1 MLDNPWVRA
10 IHQLEKIAKLVK
22 IDPLLLSTLSAPDR
36 IAEFSIPVK
45 LTNKV
50 IKNFTGFRVQHN
62 NILGPYKGGL
72 RYHTA
77 VSMDEVKALAF
88 WMTIKN
94 AVVDVPFG
102 GGKGG
107 ITIDPKL
114 LTEED
119 LQAVTIEFT
128 RKLFP
133 LIGPYLDVP
142 APDVNT
148 NPKIMEW
155 IVEEFRIQTCLAGRQ
170 GSEFRNNLKNN
181 ELRAVVTG
189 KPLDMGGSEGRT
201 EATGLGGVYSLL
213 TILKRRKIS
222 PKGMTVAIQG
232 FGNVG
237 MYIAKFLKEEGFT
250 IVAISDSKGGIF
262 IPSGIPDI
270 STVQSCKIEKG
281 MLAGCYCVG
290 SVCDVR
296 YKGKVEGKD
305 LESEEILT
313 LPVDIIIPAALENVL
328 TKDNAKKVKA
338 KYVLEMANGPT
349 TDEADEILAKKGIMV
364 IPDVLANSGGVATSY
379 FEWYQNIHN
388 EKWTKEEVFEKLR
401 NKMEKATDEVYS
413 TSKKYKVSL
422 RDAAYIVALQ
432 RIEKEW
438 KSKNTP

>member
-1 MLDNPWVRA
+1 MIDNPWERA
-10 IHQLEKIAKLVK
+10 ISQLEKISKIVKL
-22 IDPLLLSTLSAPDR
+22 DPLLLSVLSVPDR

-45 LTNKV
+45 LSSGI

-62 NILGPYKGGL
+62 TILGPYKGGL
-72 RYHTA
+72 RYHPQ

-94 AVVDVPFG
+94 AVINVPFG

-107 ITIDPKL
+107 ITIDPKTFSEL
-114 LTEED
+114 D
-119 LQAVTIEFT
+119 LHAITKEFT
-128 RKLFP
+128 KKLYP
-133 LIGPYLDVP
+133 LIGPYQDVP

-148 NPKIMEW
+148 NPKIMKW
-155 IVEEFRIQTCLAGRQ
+155 IVEEYIKIANSKERMVK
-170 GSEFRNNLKNN
+170 SKNKK
-181 ELRAVVTG
+181 ELTAVVTG
-189 KPLDMGGSEGRT
+189 KPIEMGGSEGRT

-213 TILKRRKIS
+213 TILKKMGKN

-237 MYIAKFLKEEGFT
+237 MYIAKFLQEKGFV
-250 IVAISDSKGGIF
+250 IVAASDSKGGIF
-262 IPSGIPDI
+262 IPTGIPDI
-270 STVQSCKIEKG
+270 ATIQSCKIEKG

-305 LESEEILT
+305 LEAEEILE

-328 TKDNAKKVKA
+328 TKETAKKVKA
-338 KYVLEMANGPT
+338 KFVLEMANGPT
-349 TDEADEILAKKGIMV
+349 TSEADKILSKKGVVV

-379 FEWYQNIHN
+379 FEWYQNVQN
-388 EKWTKEEVFEKLR
+388 EKWEKNDVFQKLKEKMDKASTEVF
-401 NKMEKATDEVYS
+401 NA
-413 TSKKYKVSL
+413 SKKFGVSL

-432 RIEKEW
+432 RIENKW
-438 KSKNTP
+438 KKFDKH